1 MLVGLIAAGE
11 SSIKIGGT
19 SMKVLKIVLRIFAI
33 LCLAGFILAVLP
45 WQMISNLF
53 QWFIAESPT
62 AEPVTMLMFRVAS
75 VLYGMIG
82 IFFLLLARNPLIY
95 GSMLLLAA
103 YGLMAFGV
111 ICFIGGIGYGLP
123 VCIYLSESIFC
134 VAGGVLLFI
143 FRKKAGQ
150 NPA

>member
-1 MLVGLIAAGE
+1 MKV
-11 SSIKIGGT
+11 IKII
-19 SMKVLKIVLRIFAI
+19 LWIFAI

-45 WQMISNLF
+45 WYMIDGLF
-53 QWFIAESPT
+53 RWFVVESPT

-82 IFFLLLARNPLIY
+82 IFFLLLAKNPLGY
-95 GSMLLLAA
+95 GSMFPLAA
-103 YGLMAFGV
+103 YGLMVYGV
-111 ICFIGGIGYGLP
+111 VCFIGGMGFGLP
-123 VCIYLSESIFC
+123 ACIYLSESIFC
-134 VAGGVLLFI
+134 VAAGVLLLI